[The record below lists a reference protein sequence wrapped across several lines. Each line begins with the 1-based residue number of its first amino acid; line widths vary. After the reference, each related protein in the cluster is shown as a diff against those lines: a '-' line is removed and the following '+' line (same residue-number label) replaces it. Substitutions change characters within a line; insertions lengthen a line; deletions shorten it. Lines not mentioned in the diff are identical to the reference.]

1 MKKMSKVEQSKT
13 DKEWEAENDAR
24 TLMEAEVIKGDPKRL
39 EAATKAAD
47 KLSKEKVDEA
57 ASMQKVAGFQ
67 FYKNMDSENKE

>member
-1 MKKMSKVEQSKT
+1 MPSIAQPKI
-13 DKEWEAENDAR
+13 DKDWEAENDAR

-67 FYKNMDSENKE
+67 FYKMDSKNKE

>member
-1 MKKMSKVEQSKT
+1 MSSIAQPKT

-57 ASMQKVAGFQ
+57 ASMQKVAGFS
-67 FYKNMDSENKE
+67 FYKNMDGKDKS